1 MKAKVGPH
9 VLVLDLSK
17 VTFVSSEAM
26 GRLLTLRRRVASA
39 GGKLLVINAYAIMS
53 IFEVPG
59 IRQVLNILEGEAEKP
74 APEDGPICRL
84 SPAAEILD
92 GSAATVLDNQYERWW
107 QTEDGK
113 RERD

>member
-9 VLVLDLSK
+9 VLILDLSK

-26 GRLLTLRRRVASA
+26 GRLLALRRRMASA
-39 GGKLLVINAYAIMS
+39 GGKLLLINAYAIMS

-59 IRQVLNILEGEAEKP
+59 IRQVLNISEGEADKP
-74 APEDGPICRL
+74 SAQDGPICRL

-92 GSAATVLDNQYERWW
+92 GPAATVLDNQYERWW
-107 QTEDGK
+107 HTEEGK
-113 RERD
+113 RE